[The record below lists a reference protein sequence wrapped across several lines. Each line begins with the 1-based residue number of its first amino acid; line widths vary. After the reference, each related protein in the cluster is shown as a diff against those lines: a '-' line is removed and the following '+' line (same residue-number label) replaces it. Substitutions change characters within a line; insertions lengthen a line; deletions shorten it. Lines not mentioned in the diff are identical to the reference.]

1 MEQEKKILLKVDT
14 GGSEKTVKSLKKDI
28 SDLKDAILNLEKG
41 TKEYDDAVE
50 QLQTSQRELNEVQA
64 LTKKTATALEGS
76 YDALT
81 HQLSLLKKE
90 WKATNDEA
98 KRNEL
103 GKEIAEINAQLKQL
117 DASTGNFQRNVGNY
131 VSHWEGMPEVT
142 KDFGTAMREMNETIE
157 PTKQKFESIGK
168 IASGLASGFAAV
180 QGAAALLGVE
190 NEDLE
195 KTFVKLQAAIA
206 LAQGIGGLS
215 GLVEGLGKAKV
226 AFNEVNNG
234 VQVVNKTMGKT
245 GWLAVIVL
253 ITTAITA
260 LVTHLVKKNKAIKDS
275 ASALR
280 EYNKVAKEAALET
293 ANETLELKIYNDIAT
308 DVTQTMD
315 IRRKA
320 GIEALSILRME
331 ITETNILAAV
341 NGELAEKVKSTASA
355 MERQAM
361 AQAGLNKLTDLY
373 TEYMSTLSEGPNYWD
388 RVAESFDGKMD
399 LWENLGNLFGI
410 FGKIFGS
417 AGAKQALGVGGEEQ
431 WEERLEEQLNQL
443 KEFYKVFKE
452 KFAEVF
458 GNGTKEA
465 WEAEYKQLEQS
476 MKSEEQLLKEE
487 YERRII
493 MAKEYGGDI
502 SLITKKYNEDLQKL
516 RETNKKKQ
524 EQLEKEKE
532 NAIKEAQAKVKQ
544 AADADIAHIERVFN
558 RRIATAKMTAKNE
571 KEAEEKSYEL
581 TLEKEQEKLDVIK
594 DALAEA
600 YKDEDKNAKLIT
612 DLVQEKADKEVEI
625 EELKYNHLEKLRRI
639 EYKAQRDALRGMED
653 EFRQLSR
660 RLAIESPSSQDK
672 KERNVFGT
680 LLGFGANDDYLSEQ
694 AQREIDNDYYTQA
707 YEAEQ
712 QYLADKLAL
721 NKAYLEEA
729 KNSEWADEQMKL
741 DLAREIANT
750 ELEIE
755 ESKYAEKERLRQE
768 DYLKEKEKQEKTQ
781 AIFNQSLQ
789 ATSSLLN
796 GIADAYESSQ
806 KRENESDEEKI
817 KSAKKVKNLRIA
829 AAYID
834 MFQGATTAFASAMQL
849 GPIAGP
855 IVGGINAAAVMATG
869 LANINRIK
877 STNADGS
884 SVNGGGTAVTPNV
897 QSYSSELPVNYTR
910 NVTGASEIDEINKPT
925 KVYVVESDITDA
937 QTKAQVRSSES
948 TF

>member
-50 QLQTSQRELNEVQA
+50 QLQASQRELNEVQA

-103 GKEIAEINAQLKQL
+103 GKEIAEINAQLKEL

-142 KDFGTAMREMNETIE
+142 RDFGTAMREMNETIE

-168 IASGLASGFAAV
+168 IASGLASGFSAV

-195 KTFVKLQAAIA
+195 KTFVKLQAAMA

-260 LVTHLVKKNKAIKDS
+260 LVTHLIKKNKAIKDS

-280 EYNKVAKEAALET
+280 EYNKVAKEAALEV

-320 GIEALSILRME
+320 GIETLSILRME

-361 AQAGLNKLTDLY
+361 TQAGLNKLTDLY
-373 TEYMSTLSEGPNYWD
+373 TEYMTTLNAGPNYWD

-399 LWENLGNLFGI
+399 LWESLGNLFGI

-417 AGAKQALGVGGEEQ
+417 AGAKQALGTGGDER
-431 WEERLEEQLNQL
+431 WEERLTEQLTEL
-443 KEFYKVFKE
+443 KEFYEVFK
-452 KFAEVF
+452 KKYAEIF
-458 GNGTKEA
+458 GDGTKEA

-487 YERRII
+487 YERRLA
-493 MAKEYGGDI
+493 MAKTYGTDTTI
-502 SLITKKYNEDLQKL
+502 ITKKYNEDLQKL
-516 RETNKKKQ
+516 REANKKKQ

-532 NAIKEAQAKVKQ
+532 NALKEAQAKVKQ

-625 EELKYNHLEKLRRI
+625 EQIKYNHLERMRRI
-639 EYKAQRDALRGMED
+639 EYKAQRDAIRDMEAD
-653 EFRQLSR
+653 FRQLSR
-660 RLAIESPSSQDK
+660 RLAVESPSSQDK
-672 KERNVFGT
+672 KKRNVFGT
-680 LLGFGANDDYLSEQ
+680 LLGFGSADDYKSENI
-694 AQREIDNDYYTQA
+694 QREIDDEYYRQA

-712 QYLADKLAL
+712 NYLAEKLAL
-721 NKAYLEEA
+721 NQKYLAEATTEE
-729 KNSEWADEQMKL
+729 DKL
-741 DLAREIANT
+741 DFAREIANT
-750 ELEIE
+750 EIEIE

-796 GIADAYESSQ
+796 GIADAYEASQ
-806 KRENESDEEKI
+806 KRENESDEEKV
-817 KSAKKVKNLRIA
+817 KSAKKVKNLRLA

-855 IVGGINAAAVMATG
+855 IVGGINAAAVVATG

-877 STNADGS
+877 STNADGA
-884 SVNGGGTAVTPNV
+884 SVNGGGTTAVTPNV

-937 QTKAQVRSSES
+937 QAKAQVRSSES